1 MIDYP
6 EKEEGVM
13 PDTEGAIPESRDRG
27 QGVRDTIVRLLG
39 QLGSDMDRGAGV
51 RWTQNELRAFLTG
64 SRAEEAERL
73 CSGNKELLDS
83 LKEFLTSGSWAS
95 QRAWAA
101 GFISRFEEP
110 EVAVKVLMKSMEAH
124 DYHHMLDAKNWTL
137 RYLGDAAFQL
147 RKKMEKKGKRKALEE
162 PYEDSVEF
170 LLEHLDKEEA
180 NDTRHYIIEAL
191 GALACRRALPRLIDI
206 LDRDYVDV
214 QISAARAIGAIAS
227 TEGPKLGSDGEL
239 ELKEP
244 RHKVVWESALE
255 GLEKAARH
263 DETRLASAAMQ
274 SMASIGGREAFNQLR
289 GVLAEQPDKLMRGL
303 AANAIVTLRDFGDA
317 EYKWD
322 RNLFLGQVI
331 YRLAQLLSD
340 EELEFEL
347 LWALERLIAKLKDK
361 DQQVDCLVDLMI
373 ESEDERVWPKLTN
386 LARRMHY
393 EDCLAKLQDLA
404 QEGGKGD
411 RLRGD
416 ARRGQRAS
424 KAIIEL
430 GGPLVADSLRIQ
442 RELLKPIQQ
451 GANTAAELLENNQQ
465 NLQQSFNTVQWASRG
480 LMVFGGALLVT
491 AFAMAVFRDIQQT
504 DETLYLLGGGGFLSI
519 LTAYVTHFI
528 NKPAK
533 DLQKAASYAAK
544 VQVPVLH
551 YMNTYSEVLLHFQ
564 DLYRS
569 KNLEM
574 DDIKEINQTLGQA
587 AKSTLEHLM
596 AVERELGEEKPSE
609 ESGGEEQ
616 TSKEG

>member
-1 MIDYP
+1 
-6 EKEEGVM
+6 M
-13 PDTEGAIPESRDRG
+13 PDTEGTIPESRDRG

-39 QLGSDMDRGAGV
+39 QLESDMERGAGV

-83 LKEFLTSGSWAS
+83 LKGFLTSGSWAS

-124 DYHHMLDAKNWTL
+124 DYHRMLDAKNWTL

-147 RKKMEKKGKRKALEE
+147 RKKMEKEGKRKKLEE

-214 QISAARAIGAIAS
+214 QISAARAIGAIGS
-227 TEGPKLGSDGEL
+227 TEGPDLMPGGEMKLE
-239 ELKEP
+239 EE
-244 RHKVVWESALE
+244 RHRVVWENALE

-263 DETRLASAAMQ
+263 DEPRLASAAMQ

-303 AANAIVTLRDFGDA
+303 AANAIANLRDFSDA

-331 YRLAQLLSD
+331 YKLAQLLSD
-340 EELEFEL
+340 EGLEFEL
-347 LWALERLIAKLKDK
+347 LWALERLIGRVKDE
-361 DQQVDCLVDLMI
+361 DQQVNCLVDLII

-404 QEGGKGD
+404 QEGRGVD
-411 RLRGD
+411 RSQGD
-416 ARRGQRAS
+416 ARQRQRAS
-424 KAIIEL
+424 EAIIEM
-430 GGPLVADSLRIQ
+430 GGPLVVDSLRIQ

-451 GANTAAELLENNQQ
+451 GANTAADLLKNNQQ
-465 NLQQSFNTVQWASRG
+465 NLQQSFNMVQMASRG
-480 LMVFGGALLVT
+480 LVIFGGVLLGT
-491 AFAMAVFRDIQQT
+491 AFIMALVRDIWGT
-504 DETLYLLGGGGFLSI
+504 GETAYLLGGGGFLS
-519 LTAYVTHFI
+519 LVTAYVTHFI
-528 NKPAK
+528 NKPTK

-551 YMNTYSEVLLHFQ
+551 YMSTYSEVLLHFQ
-564 DLYRS
+564 DLYRNKS
-569 KNLEM
+569 LTM
-574 DDIKEINQTLGQA
+574 ADIDRINQMLSQA
-587 AKSTLEHLM
+587 AKSTLEHLT
-596 AVERELGEEKPSE
+596 AVERELGEEEPSE

-616 TSKEG
+616 VSKET